1 LLLPSDNVRP
11 GESTPTGAPIPPN
24 KVEEAPVKK
33 RRTRWPWLL
42 AGAVIAASAATV
54 LWRIYMP
61 TSNVWTNDAYVRVH
75 YATIAPRVAGQIT
88 SVAVDNNQMVKAGD
102 LLVQLDDRDFRAAL
116 DTAQA
121 TLMRDRAAAAN
132 AAANINR
139 QTALIAQAEA
149 QLAMALAQLSFAEK
163 DASRYNHLASTGAGT
178 VKMQQQADTSLL
190 TGEALA
196 NSAKAALQA
205 AHAQLTIAK
214 AEEDAAMATVKADEA
229 QLTQARLNLSYT
241 QIRAP
246 VDGMV
251 GQRAVQVGNYV
262 SPGAGLMAVVPLSDV
277 YVEANYREVQLKHV
291 QPGQHARIHVDAYN
305 IDLNGTVLGVPAAT
319 GTTFAAIKSDNAT
332 GNFTKIV
339 QRLPVQIMLTPN
351 QPLARLLRVGLSVE
365 ATVETGLEDVVGAH
379 RAFDADVPIPEPLTA
394 STTANRAKRLGRET
408 TSHH

>member
-1 LLLPSDNVRP
+1 MLLPSDNVRR
-11 GESTPTGAPIPPN
+11 GETTPTGAPTPPN
-24 KVEEAPVKK
+24 KVEELPAKK

-42 AGAVIAASAATV
+42 AGGAIAASAATV

-61 TSNVWTNDAYVRVH
+61 TSDVWTNDAYVRVH
-75 YATIAPRVAGQIT
+75 YATIASRVAGQIT

-121 TLMRDRAAAAN
+121 TLLRDRAAAAN
-132 AAANINR
+132 AAANISR

-163 DASRYNHLASTGAGT
+163 DANRYNQLASTGAGT

-196 NSAKAALQA
+196 NGAKAALEA
-205 AHAQLTIAK
+205 ARAQLTIAK
-214 AEEDAAMATVKADEA
+214 AEEDAAMATIKADEA
-229 QLTQARLNLSYT
+229 QLTQAQLNLSYT

-262 SPGAGLMAVVPLSDV
+262 SPGAGLMAVVPLADV

-305 IDLNGTVLGVPAAT
+305 IDLDGTVLGVPAAT

-339 QRLPVQIMLTPN
+339 QRLPVHIKLSPN

-365 ATVETGLEDVVGAH
+365 ATVETGLQDVVGSH
-379 RAFDADVPIPEPLTA
+379 RTFDAGRPIAESLA
-394 STTANRAKRLGRET
+394 AATTANRTKRLGR
-408 TSHH
+408 

>member
-1 LLLPSDNVRP
+1 
-11 GESTPTGAPIPPN
+11 
-24 KVEEAPVKK
+24 
-33 RRTRWPWLL
+33 
-42 AGAVIAASAATV
+42 
-54 LWRIYMP
+54 MP
-61 TSNVWTNDAYVRVH
+61 TSDVWTNDAYVRVH
-75 YATIAPRVAGQIT
+75 YATIASRVAGQII

-132 AAANINR
+132 AAANISR

-163 DASRYNHLASTGAGT
+163 DASRYNQLASTGAGT

-196 NSAKAALQA
+196 NGAKAALEA
-205 AHAQLTIAK
+205 ARAQLTIAN

-229 QLTQARLNLSYT
+229 QLTQAQLNLSYT

-262 SPGAGLMAVVPLSDV
+262 GPGAGLMAVVPLSDV

-291 QPGQHARIHVDAYN
+291 QPGQHARIHVDAYD
-305 IDLNGTVLGVPAAT
+305 IDLDGTVLGVPAAT

-339 QRLPVQIMLTPN
+339 QRLPVQIMLSPN

-365 ATVETGLEDVVGAH
+365 TTVETSLQDVVGAH
-379 RAFDADVPIPEPLTA
+379 RTFDADLPIAESLTA
-394 STTANRAKRLGRET
+394 ATTANRNRASR
-408 TSHH
+408 

>member
-1 LLLPSDNVRP
+1 MLLLPSDTVRP
-11 GESTPTGAPIPPN
+11 VESTPTGAPIPPN
-24 KVEEAPVKK
+24 KVEEPPVKE
-33 RRTRWPWLL
+33 RRIRWPWLL
-42 AGAVIAASAATV
+42 AGAAIAASAATV

-61 TSNVWTNDAYVRVH
+61 TANVWTNDAYVRVH

-116 DTAQA
+116 DTARA
-121 TLMRDRAAAAN
+121 TLARDRAAAAN
-132 AAANINR
+132 AAANISR

-149 QLAMALAQLSFAEK
+149 QLAMARAQLSFAEK
-163 DASRYNHLASTGAGT
+163 DASRYNQLASTGSGT

-196 NSAKAALQA
+196 NGAKAALEA
-205 AHAQLTIAK
+205 ARVQLTIAN
-214 AEEDAAMATVKADEA
+214 AEEDAAKATVKADEA
-229 QLTQARLNLSYT
+229 RLTQAQLNLSYT
-241 QIRAP
+241 EIRAP

-305 IDLNGTVLGVPAAT
+305 IDLDGTVLGVPAAT

-339 QRLPVQIMLTPN
+339 QRLPVHIKLSPN

-365 ATVETGLEDVVGAH
+365 AAVETGLQDVVGAH
-379 RAFDADVPIPEPLTA
+379 RTFDAGLPIAESLTA
-394 STTANRAKRLGRET
+394 ATTAN
-408 TSHH
+408 